1 MSLSL
6 TGHVA
11 YVCVM
16 QATRKKSEG
25 GVNPCSFMVNNP
37 AEKYK
42 QTYV

>member
-1 MSLSL
+1 MSVSL
-6 TGHVA
+6 TVHIT

-16 QATRKKSEG
+16 QATQKKSEG

-37 AEKYK
+37 IEKYK